1 MVKTLVSPINTEI
14 LGYLRCKC
22 CIKICFCQFEFSLL
36 LLWPTY
42 LS

>member
-22 CIKICFCQFEFSLL
+22 CIKKFFCQFEFSLL

>member
-22 CIKICFCQFEFSLL
+22 CIKNFFVSLNFHCCCYGL
-36 LLWPTY
+36 HI
-42 LS
+42 